1 MIIEIVML
9 AVGLVIGG
17 VAAWLI
23 LNGKIQAA
31 ADRAKAE
38 AEAACASLN
47 ATLQA
52 RDFHVQSL
60 NASLEKAASEN
71 TRLQT
76 ELSAESTKRAAADEK
91 NTRVS
96 PLEAEVKEK
105 EAELTGL
112 NAEVTKLKEAQASLT
127 TTVQEG
133 SKVAEE
139 KVAQIQALNTS
150 LEKANL
156 EFARLQT
163 ELTSESNKR
172 ATAEEKNSRV
182 PIMETELNEKA
193 SKVAELLA
201 EVTTLKEAQA
211 VLTTTIEKERK
222 AATEKLALLN
232 DAQQTLGDAFK
243 ALSSEALKSNNQ
255 SFLDLAKTT
264 LEKFQE
270 GAQTDLTARQ
280 KAIDDLVKPL
290 KESLEKVDGKI
301 AAIEKERTSAYST
314 LTEQV
319 KSLATTQ
326 VQLQTET
333 ANLVKALRAPQV
345 RGRWGE
351 IQLKRVVEMAGMI
364 ERCDFLQQE
373 SVTTEEGRLRPDL
386 VVKLPGGKNVVVDA
400 KCPLQAYLDALS
412 ATDEPTRL
420 LHLKRHARQVADHLT
435 KLGAKGYWDQFQP
448 TPEFVV
454 LFLPGETFFSAA
466 LEQDSSLIEAGVGQN
481 VILATPTTLIALL
494 KAVAYGWSQE
504 RIAENAQAI
513 SDLGRELY
521 DRMRVLAE
529 HFGTVG
535 SKLDGAVE
543 AYNKAAGSLETRVLV
558 TARKLKELRASTDKE
573 IEIVEPVEK
582 TARTIQAAELMALPE
597 ATESKTT

>member
-1 MIIEIVML
+1 MSTEIVML
-9 AVGLVIGG
+9 AIGIAIGG
-17 VAAWLI
+17 VATWLI
-23 LNGKIQAA
+23 LKGKIQAA
-31 ADRAKAE
+31 IDKATATSE
-38 AEAACASLN
+38 VERASLN

-52 RDFHVQSL
+52 RD
-60 NASLEKAASEN
+60 
-71 TRLQT
+71 LQIQ
-76 ELSAESTKRAAADEK
+76 
-91 NTRVS
+91 
-96 PLEAEVKEK
+96 
-105 EAELTGL
+105 GL
-112 NAEVTKLKEAQASLT
+112 NAA
-127 TTVQEG
+127 
-133 SKVAEE
+133 
-139 KVAQIQALNTS
+139 
-150 LEKANL
+150 LEKANG
-156 EFARLQT
+156 ESVRLQT
-163 ELTSESNKR
+163 ELTLEVTRR
-172 ATAEEKNSRV
+172 ATAEEKSIRI
-182 PIMETELNEKA
+182 PTLEIELTEKETKLSNLNTEI
-193 SKVAELLA
+193 
-201 EVTTLKEAQA
+201 TQLKEAQA
-211 VLTTTIEKERK
+211 TLTTTIQEERK
-222 AATEKLALLN
+222 AAEEKLALIN
-232 DAQQTLGDAFK
+232 DAQQKLGDAFK
-243 ALSSEALKSNNQ
+243 ALSSDALKSNNQ
-255 SFLDLAKTT
+255 SFLELANTT
-264 LEKFQE
+264 LEKFQQ

-280 KAIDDLVKPL
+280 KAIDELVKPL

-319 KSLATTQ
+319 KSLGTTQ

-351 IQLKRVVEMAGMI
+351 IQLQRVVEMAGMI

-412 ATDEPTRL
+412 APDEPARL
-420 LHLKRHARQVADHLT
+420 LHLKKHAKQVADHMT
-435 KLGAKGYWDQFQP
+435 KLGAKSYWDQFQP

-466 LEQDSSLIEAGVGQN
+466 LEQDPSLIEAGVGRN

-529 HFGTVG
+529 HFATVG

-543 AYNKAAGSLETRVLV
+543 AFNKAAGSLESRVLI
-558 TARKLKELRASTDKE
+558 TARRFRVLAAGTEKE
-573 IEIVEPVEK
+573 IAPVEPVER
-582 TARTIQAAELMALPE
+582 TARTIQAAELLALPT
-597 ATESKTT
+597 ATDAKST